1 MITNK
6 NYVEQY
12 KLLNDKN
19 KFYYE
24 SNLSIFNMVNEISL
38 FIDYLKPKNV
48 LDYGCG
54 NGVLLKLL
62 KHKYTKINIDV
73 YDPAIK
79 EFSVIPQNHYDMII
93 NTDVLEHIPKSDI
106 CDVLNHIKSLSN
118 NVFFCLHHGKART
131 ILPNG
136 ENAHITIKP
145 KEWYHNLMKKYFDII
160 IPLKARNPI
169 NSIVITFNINKKI
182 FNKYNKILKLDIN
195 DNLQIKYI
203 FGKKINKKQ
212 MHKITKYIP
221 IKFIRNF
228 LMRGFIDLT
237 DINIIKSIS
246 KDIIDDNWVELNYLY
261 NNALVE
267 GNLKIYEALNKVFF
281 VEKS

>member
-24 SNLSIFNMVNEISL
+24 SNLSIFNMINEISL
-38 FIDYLKPKNV
+38 FIDYLKPKNI

-54 NGVLLKLL
+54 NGILLKLL
-62 KHKYTKINIDV
+62 KHKYPKINIDG

-79 EFSVIPQNHYDMII
+79 EFSVISNNHYDMII
-93 NTDVLEHIPKSDI
+93 NTDVLEHIPKNDI

-118 NVFFCLHHGKART
+118 NVFFCLHHGKAWT

-136 ENAHITIKP
+136 ENAHITIEP
-145 KEWYHNLMKKYFDII
+145 KEWYHNLMRNYFDII
-160 IPLKARNPI
+160 IPLNARNPI
-169 NSIVITFNINKKI
+169 NSIVITFNINKRI
-182 FNKYNKILKLDIN
+182 FNKYNKILKLNIN

-228 LMRGFIDLT
+228 LMNGFIDLI
-237 DINIIKSIS
+237 DIYTIKSFP
-246 KDIIDDNWVELNYLY
+246 KDIIDDNWIELNYLY
-261 NNALVE
+261 NKSLVE
-267 GNLKIYEALNKVFF
+267 GDLEMVEALNQIFT
-281 VEKS
+281 

>member
-24 SNLSIFNMVNEISL
+24 SNLSIFNMINEISL
-38 FIDYLKPKNV
+38 FIDYLKPKNI

-54 NGVLLKLL
+54 NGILLKLL
-62 KHKYTKINIDV
+62 KHKYPKINIDG

-79 EFSVIPQNHYDMII
+79 EFSVISNNHYDMII

-118 NVFFCLHHGKART
+118 NVFFCLHHGKAWT

-136 ENAHITIKP
+136 ENAHITIEP
-145 KEWYHNLMKKYFDII
+145 KEWYHNLMRNYFDII

-169 NSIVITFNINKKI
+169 NSIVITFDINKRI
-182 FNKYNKILKLDIN
+182 FNKYNKILKLNIKY
-195 DNLQIKYI
+195 NLQIKYI
-203 FGKKINKKQ
+203 FGKKITKKQ
-212 MHKITKYIP
+212 ITKYIP

-228 LMRGFIDLT
+228 LISDFIDLT

-246 KDIIDDNWVELNYLY
+246 KDIVDDNWIELNYLY
-261 NNALVE
+261 NKALVE
-267 GNLKIYEALNKVFF
+267 NNFEMVDTLSGYRL
-281 VEKS
+281 